1 MSKYEYNQLFHYV
14 FRLCFRPILLH
25 NCQTFVASLEWVT
38 DESFRLPERFSEDF
52 YYEMPKKFSK
62 FHVPGTE
69 MMFIADEKLI
79 STVFRHVMFCVTQAV
94 TS

>member
-38 DESFRLPERFSEDF
+38 DESFRLPEIVDQNECN
-52 YYEMPKKFSK
+52 KNC
-62 FHVPGTE
+62 
-69 MMFIADEKLI
+69 ADSIYQITIIVQILVITKTCPRNKL
-79 STVFRHVMFCVTQAV
+79 
-94 TS
+94 